1 MKKTD
6 KNQELFDQIVAIARE
21 DKQLDRAIPVMLKLR
36 EDAKA
41 VQDPLATKILR
52 LSAEFIEKYD
62 HFDIGEHL
70 EEEVPEGMTA
80 LEYLTELLADSDNKF
95 NREEI
100 SNYKEILLQA

>member
-6 KNQELFDQIVAIARE
+6 KNQELFDQIVAIAKE
-21 DKQLDRAIPVMLKLR
+21 NKELDRAIPTMLKLR

-80 LEYLTELLADSDNKF
+80 LEYLMELLADSDNKF

>member
-80 LEYLTELLADSDNKF
+80 LEYLMELLADSDNKF